1 MTLFYRH
8 NGHRVRFRENWTIV
22 SFLDR
27 FLPVELFI
35 AMKPTRGHQMM
46 AGHTFNTQL
55 KSRSLWIHLSLVIHL
70 VIGPMGQ
77 HHPHHHHH
85 HQHHYHFLNIGRVEG
100 GLLLHDNHTDGC
112 HSWDPAHHH
121 HQVIG
126 PANAC
131 STNEMTNHLFS
142 PGLANTDEELHHRE
156 GRNTTTTDTLL
167 DLLTNCFPPN
177 LVQVVFSFFAQ
188 REIFTHRFGPVG
200 KS

>member
-70 VIGPMGQ
+70 VIGLMGQ
-77 HHPHHHHH
+77 HHPHPHHHYQHQHHHHQLHQHHHH
-85 HQHHYHFLNIGRVEG
+85 HHVRKVPTQPAAIRVTNRNGTGSRDSTVQCIVRVIDSPVVIDVIIIITINI
-100 GLLLHDNHTDGC
+100 
-112 HSWDPAHHH
+112 AI
-121 HQVIG
+121 VIIIVISIYRQG
-126 PANAC
+126 
-131 STNEMTNHLFS
+131 H
-142 PGLANTDEELHHRE
+142 
-156 GRNTTTTDTLL
+156 
-167 DLLTNCFPPN
+167 
-177 LVQVVFSFFAQ
+177 
-188 REIFTHRFGPVG
+188 
-200 KS
+200 